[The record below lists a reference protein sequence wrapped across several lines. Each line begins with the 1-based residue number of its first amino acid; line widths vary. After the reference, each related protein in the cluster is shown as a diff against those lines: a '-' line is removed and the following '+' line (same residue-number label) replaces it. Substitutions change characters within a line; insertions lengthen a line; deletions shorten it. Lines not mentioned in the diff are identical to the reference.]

1 MSAWHTDAPPVS
13 VVLEVWDANRCVL
26 AVYDGHTWHTPEGAA
41 LADITHWRWV
51 K

>member
-13 VVLEVWDANRCVL
+13 VVLEVWYLNCCIL
-26 AVYDGHTWHTPEGAA
+26 AVYDGHMWRTSKGAP
-41 LADITHWRWV
+41 LAEITHWRWS